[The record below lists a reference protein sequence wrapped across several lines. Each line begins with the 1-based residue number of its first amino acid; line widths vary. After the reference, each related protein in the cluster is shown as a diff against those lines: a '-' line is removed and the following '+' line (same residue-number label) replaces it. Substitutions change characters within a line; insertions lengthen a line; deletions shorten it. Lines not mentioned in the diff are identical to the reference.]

1 MKSCFILSYL
11 SPSIKQCFS
20 GKRLFGVTRLSLL
33 KHEECILSVL
43 SSEKVRRLSLGV
55 PVLDKIFPG
64 FELGDFAVLHGGT
77 ASFMSF
83 VLSIRCQ
90 LPPNKGGLGSSV
102 VFVDGGNSFNP
113 YSVSEIAQSHGLD
126 SRLVLEKIYI
136 SRAFTAYQLS
146 SLILEKLEPFLRRK
160 RSKLLVVSDVASLF
174 FDRDIPKT
182 EAKDL
187 FVKVCAKLSEIAA
200 KKKSIVVSSYFP
212 ERKSKRGVFFEALL
226 FGRSNI
232 LVNFRKR
239 GKILSFVLEDH
250 PRINRFSMD
259 LPMTDYAP
267 LTNFMEV

>member
-1 MKSCFILSYL
+1 MESYFILSYL

-20 GKRLFGVTRLSLL
+20 SKRLFGVTRLSLL

-43 SSEKVRRLSLGV
+43 SAEKVRRLSLGV
-55 PVLDKIFPG
+55 PVLDEVFPG
-64 FELGDFAVLHGGT
+64 FELGDFAVLHGD
-77 ASFMSF
+77 AAAFISF
-83 VLSIRCQ
+83 VLSVCCQ
-90 LPPNKGGLGSSV
+90 LPPNKDGLSSSV

-146 SLILEKLEPFLRRK
+146 SLILEKLESFLRRK
-160 RSKLLVVSDVASLF
+160 RSKLLVVSDVTSLF

-187 FVKVCAKLSEIAA
+187 FIKICAKLSEVAA
-200 KKKSIVVSSYFP
+200 KKKSIVITTYFP
-212 ERKSKRGVFFEALL
+212 ERRSKLGVFFEAVL

-232 LVNFRKR
+232 LVKFRKR
-239 GKILSFVLEDH
+239 GKILSFFLEEH
-250 PRINRFSMD
+250 PRIKRFNMD
-259 LPMTDYAP
+259 FPATDYTA
-267 LTNFMEV
+267 LTYFMEV

>member
-1 MKSCFILSYL
+1 M
-11 SPSIKQCFS
+11 
-20 GKRLFGVTRLSLL
+20 
-33 KHEECILSVL
+33 SVL
-43 SSEKVRRLSLGV
+43 SAEKVRRLSLGV
-55 PVLDKIFPG
+55 LVLNEVFPG
-64 FELGDFAVLHGGT
+64 FELGDFAVLHGQA
-77 ASFMSF
+77 ASFISF
-83 VLSIRCQ
+83 VLSVRCQ

-113 YSVSEIAQSHGLD
+113 YLVSEIAQSHGLD

-160 RSKLLVVSDVASLF
+160 RSKLLVVSDVTSLF

-187 FVKVCAKLSEIAA
+187 FMKICAKLSEIAA
-200 KKKSIVVSSYFP
+200 RKSIVVTSYFP
-212 ERKSKRGVFFEALL
+212 ERRSKRGVFFETVL

-232 LVNFRKR
+232 LVRFRKR

-259 LPMTDYAP
+259 LPTADYAP
-267 LTNFMEV
+267 LTDFMEV